1 MNRQQLAAQSS
12 SLLMINTSSIRN
24 KPKKP
29 KQNIMFKIVKEV
41 GEEKHKNPQT
51 LTEDLISV
59 HIQELD

>member
-1 MNRQQLAAQSS
+1 
-12 SLLMINTSSIRN
+12 
-24 KPKKP
+24 
-29 KQNIMFKIVKEV
+29 MFKIVKEV